1 MARVT
6 SFASSVNRDREP
18 RLALQG
24 ESLRLQQIADN
35 VARRWLAT
43 KYPMLGTHVIESI
56 LHEPSHE
63 VLPLLGAYNLLPDEE
78 ALQILGI
85 PVQGRP

>member
-1 MARVT
+1 MSRVT

-43 KYPMLGTHVIESI
+43 KYPMLDTHVIESI

-63 VLPLLGAYNLLPDEE
+63 VLPLLGA
-78 ALQILGI
+78 
-85 PVQGRP
+85 